1 MVALNLHDERGFTL
15 IELLA
20 VMTLALV
27 VLAAT
32 LVTFTTLSTA
42 AHDNNVRLETTEEAR
57 EALDAQARQLR
68 NLAKRLNNTAVLDT
82 VAPYDL
88 IFQTSD
94 PSRTWVR
101 YCLDTVHAPATTSQA
116 RLWTQERA
124 LLSAAA
130 SPVTRGDA
138 HRLPVGL
145 DGVDEHAGRRRAPDQ
160 PPRRA
165 GPASVPVPLHV
176 GHDLHVGVRR
186 RTTRSSTSAR
196 SRSSTPTVTVPCPSC
211 AWRAGSTCA
220 TRTRRR
226 SRASSRRRRRRRSTV
241 VLNASAS
248 TDFEGRTLNYFW
260 FVGSRPAI
268 AAIDCAN
275 PAITGSG
282 PLRSLWGASGFAGE
296 SITLSYTFTPAER
309 LLGPRANVGLVV
321 CDPGDRYGTAG
332 ITSPIPVQIPS

>member
-15 IELLA
+15 IELLVA
-20 VMTLALV
+20 MGFALL
-27 VLAAT
+27 VLTAT
-32 LVTFTTLSTA
+32 LVTFTTLSTS

-57 EALDAQARQLR
+57 EALDVQARQLR

-101 YCLDTVHAPATTSQA
+101 YCLDTVHSPATTSQA

-124 LLSAAA
+124 LVSAAA
-130 SPVTRGDA
+130 SPVTTAMRTDCPSVSTEWTSTRVVA
-138 HRLPVGL
+138 EHLTNRRNGL
-145 DGVDEHAGRRRAPDQ
+145 DRPLFAYRCTSGTTCTSDPATYDQVINVSALTLVDTDGDRAVPELRVASGIYLRNQ
-160 PPRRA
+160 NQAPIA
-165 GPASVPVPLHV
+165 SFVATPASL
-176 GHDLHVGVRR
+176 
-186 RTTRSSTSAR
+186 SN
-196 SRSSTPTVTVPCPSC
+196 
-211 AWRAGSTCA
+211 
-220 TRTRRR
+220 
-226 SRASSRRRRRRRSTV
+226 TV

-260 FVGSRPAI
+260 FVGSRPAV

-275 PAITGSG
+275 PAITGNG
-282 PLRSLWGASGFAGE
+282 PLRTLWGASGFAGE
-296 SITLSYTFTPAER
+296 SITLSYTFTLAER
-309 LLGPRANVGLVV
+309 LLGTTANVGLVV

-332 ITSPIPVQIPS
+332 IASPFAVQIPS

>member
-1 MVALNLHDERGFTL
+1 MVAVKLRDERGFTL

-57 EALDAQARQLR
+57 DALDAQAHQLR

-94 PSRTWVR
+94 PNRTWVR

-124 LLSAAA
+124 LVSAAA
-130 SPVTRGDA
+130 SPVSAAMRSDCPSASTEWTSTRVVA
-138 HRLPVGL
+138 EHLTNRRNGL
-145 DGVDEHAGRRRAPDQ
+145 DRPLFGYRCTSGTTCTSSPATYDQVINVSALTLVDTDGDRAVPELRVASGIYLRNQ
-160 PPRRA
+160 NQAPIA
-165 GPASVPVPLHV
+165 SFVATPAS
-176 GHDLHVGVRR
+176 
-186 RTTRSSTSAR
+186 
-196 SRSSTPTVTVPCPSC
+196 
-211 AWRAGSTCA
+211 
-220 TRTRRR
+220 
-226 SRASSRRRRRRRSTV
+226 ASKTL

-260 FVGSRPAI
+260 FVGSLPAI

-282 PLRSLWGASGFAGE
+282 PLRSLWGAGGFAGE
-296 SITLSYTFTPAER
+296 SITLSYTFTPAQQ
-309 LLGPRANVGLVV
+309 LAGPTANVGLVV

>member
-1 MVALNLHDERGFTL
+1 M
-15 IELLA
+15 
-20 VMTLALV
+20 
-27 VLAAT
+27 
-32 LVTFTTLSTA
+32 
-42 AHDNNVRLETTEEAR
+42 RLETTEVAR
-57 EALDAQARQLR
+57 EALDVQARQLR
-68 NLAKRLNNTAVLDT
+68 NLAKRLNNTPVLDT

-124 LLSAAA
+124 LASAAA
-130 SPVTRGDA
+130 SPVTPAMRTDCPSSSAEWTTGRVVA
-138 HRLPVGL
+138 
-145 DGVDEHAGRRRAPDQ
+145 EHLTN
-160 PPRRA
+160 RRA
-165 GPASVPVPLHV
+165 GLDRPVFQYRCTSGTTCTSDPATYDQIINVSAHTLVDTDGDRAVPELRVASGIYLRNQNQAPIASFVATPAS
-176 GHDLHVGVRR
+176 
-186 RTTRSSTSAR
+186 TS
-196 SRSSTPTVTVPCPSC
+196 
-211 AWRAGSTCA
+211 
-220 TRTRRR
+220 
-226 SRASSRRRRRRRSTV
+226 STV

-268 AAIDCAN
+268 ASIDCAN

-282 PLRSLWGASGFAGE
+282 PLRTLWGASGFAGE
-296 SITLSYTFTPAER
+296 SITLSHTFTPAER
-309 LLGPRANVGLVV
+309 LLGSTANVGLVV